1 MKECDYMVIE
11 VVGAV
16 IVRDGKIMAA
26 QRPLNKSLGGMWE
39 FPGGKIEE
47 GESPK
52 ETLRREIEEEMS
64 CSIIVNDF
72 IVRDVYSY
80 DFGNIALST
89 YFCSLDNSY
98 PNLNEHIDMKW
109 LSVDELDSVD
119 WAPADIAT
127 LDIIKKTN
135 IEDI

>member
-1 MKECDYMVIE
+1 MAIE

-16 IVRDGKIMAA
+16 IVKDGKIMAA

-39 FPGGKIEE
+39 FPGGKIED
-47 GESPK
+47 GEEPK
-52 ETLRREIEEEMS
+52 DTLKREIEEEMS

-80 DFGNIALST
+80 DFGDIALST
-89 YFCSLDNSY
+89 FFCILDNSY
-98 PNLNEHIDMKW
+98 PTLNEHIDMKW
-109 LSVDELDSVD
+109 LSISELDSVD

-127 LDIIKKTN
+127 LDILKKTN
-135 IEDI
+135 LEEL